1 MNKLIKTF
9 LIKMCQSL
17 FEYVGNPLYKSD
29 NVLEDSVSRIYW
41 PTVCR
46 PETKSASR
54 ALSLNYTIA
63 LLNTCF

>member
-41 PTVCR
+41 H
-46 PETKSASR
+46 
-54 ALSLNYTIA
+54 SLPARDEIGFSGIIT
-63 LLNTCF
+63 